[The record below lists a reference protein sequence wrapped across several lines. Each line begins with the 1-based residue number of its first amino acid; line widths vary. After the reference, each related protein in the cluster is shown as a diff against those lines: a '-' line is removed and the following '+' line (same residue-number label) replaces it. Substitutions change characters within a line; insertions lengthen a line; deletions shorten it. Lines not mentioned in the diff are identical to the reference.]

1 MVCLRKD
8 QDVFFKQKKSLLIMD
23 TARSHIGDEIGS
35 TFQNLETDA
44 KYVDGGMTPLLQFL
58 DTHVNKSFKD
68 RLKDTWADW
77 MDCGEV
83 EYTRTGKSRRASY
96 EMVAKWAQAAWKEVP
111 NDMIVSGFKQCGY
124 IEWDGNL
131 DVLHSRLKETITNR
145 AVPMS
150 LILEVEEMILA
161 IEEELLEQPAIDVE
175 QSNNGED
182 EEQQDYESE
191 VDSDECLEDT
201 DIEIEID

>member
-1 MVCLRKD
+1 
-8 QDVFFKQKKSLLIMD
+8 
-23 TARSHIGDEIGS
+23 
-35 TFQNLETDA
+35 
-44 KYVDGGMTPLLQFL
+44 
-58 DTHVNKSFKD
+58 
-68 RLKDTWADW
+68 
-77 MDCGEV
+77 
-83 EYTRTGKSRRASY
+83 
-96 EMVAKWAQAAWKEVP
+96 MVAKWAQEAWKEVP
-111 NDMIVSGFKQCGY
+111 NDMIVSGFKQIGF
-124 IEWDGNL
+124 IEWDGDL

-191 VDSDECLEDT
+191 VDSDEYSEDT
-201 DIEIEID
+201 DIEID